1 MNVGS
6 PGYGKRR
13 SGSSPNDDLEVD
25 IIANDDDDG
34 PPALGRHKRRPP
46 LRPALADIAI
56 TAASQHGCR
65 ITHTEHPASSNVNP
79 YHDHPSPNVHTP
91 TSFTILLAAPRTHQ
105 IYTTDH
111 AVLALGSTKASES
124 APPYDATILRG
135 RPPQMLSTTPNTTA
149 VSKKHPRLHET
160 DRADAPA
167 NPHGQ
172 PHTPHLTPT
181 VGPQP

>member
-1 MNVGS
+1 MANAEADPV
-6 PGYGKRR
+6 PTTTLR
-13 SGSSPNDDLEVD
+13 STLSRTMTTTDHLLWADTSVD
-25 IIANDDDDG
+25 HHHVQ
-34 PPALGRHKRRPP
+34 LS
-46 LRPALADIAI
+46 ADIAI

-91 TSFTILLAAPRTHQ
+91 TSFTIVLAPPRTHQ

-111 AVLALGSTKASES
+111 AVLALGSTKPSES

-135 RPPQMLSTTPNTTA
+135 RPPQMLSTTPDTTA

-167 NPHGQ
+167 NAHGQ